1 MSEKGDGEKVGGG
14 GRGMSEWVMVVSLS
28 GGDEQP
34 FWMERGATRAR
45 MEEGYVYVC
54 IYSRGDS
61 HPCCAVLQDFL
72 QLGFLGEAV
81 CPSGLASV

>member
-1 MSEKGDGEKVGGG
+1 MGDGCV
-14 GRGMSEWVMVVSLS
+14 SCLVVMNSL
-28 GGDEQP
+28 
-34 FWMERGATRAR
+34 WMERGAARAR

>member
-34 FWMERGATRAR
+34 LDGERCYQSEDGRR
-45 MEEGYVYVC
+45 VC
-54 IYSRGDS
+54 
-61 HPCCAVLQDFL
+61 
-72 QLGFLGEAV
+72 V
-81 CPSGLASV
+81 CMHI